1 MIFFIPGVDKTA
13 FFLIL
18 SFLILVSLPFLR
30 TANTLI
36 IKDVSFLR
44 LSQLKIASCHHYL
57 VLSFFPSLLLFS

>member
-1 MIFFIPGVDKTA
+1 MIFFLSLGLTKLL
-13 FFLIL
+13 FFL